1 MRDIA
6 VALRP
11 HAWVNVHSGM
21 EGLFMPYDHVARM
34 PDGADAAASLAVL
47 QELNRTACGGR
58 CVVGSGGES
67 VGCCY
72 IAWRHCGHYAIHQPL
87 AVICQPDH
95 RLFIVLKCQNTE
107 RCCRYMQSW
116 VLL

>member
-6 VALRP
+6 TALRP

-21 EGLFMPYDHVARM
+21 EGLFMPYDHIARM

-67 VGCCY
+67 VGSDSD
-72 IAWRHCGHYAIHQPL
+72 L
-87 AVICQPDH
+87 
-95 RLFIVLKCQNTE
+95 
-107 RCCRYMQSW
+107 
-116 VLL
+116 VLLSYHCQAWLELV